1 MANLSRPFCL
11 SLAPLLGLMLIA
23 PVLNIWHLGFNWHD
37 QQRLY
42 QVVILVTVS
51 VVCLFTRPLALPKN
65 AYTFLVMIFMLG
77 AVSTLLAEYPLWA
90 AKEWARYIGLLLL
103 VLFVAHAVQE
113 QQVTRALLYV
123 LATIS
128 FFNAFQFLV
137 AYAAAFLTGLYVFD
151 VDLLF
156 RGFSNPR
163 FLNQFQMLLMPMLA
177 YLSFTHWKNIGRYQR
192 PLAVLFLSIL
202 IVHWCVAFT
211 LGGRGL
217 WLGLAV
223 SHLAMLLFF
232 PRFWRLLAIQ
242 VAAGIIGFI
251 LFYSL
256 FVFIP
261 NLLELDPTL
270 RDSLRVGLSLRD
282 IIWQQAWD
290 LFLQN
295 PVLGVGPMHFSA
307 YPTAFAAHPHQ
318 VVLQWLAEW
327 GLIATLLA
335 TSIASWG
342 MWHGLQYLR
351 AKSAI
356 SNSAKAVAQA
366 NAQPLD
372 AALWISIAGAL
383 VLAQVDGVF
392 VMPYTETWLAILI
405 GIALGRWSTHPQPM
419 SFTQHLTVRLLALP
433 VILVFG
439 YVLLYE
445 APSLADDIQNHIETY
460 HTGYAPRF
468 WSQGWIPMEHKG

>member
-1 MANLSRPFCL
+1 M
-11 SLAPLLGLMLIA
+11 
-23 PVLNIWHLGFNWHD
+23 
-37 QQRLY
+37 
-42 QVVILVTVS
+42 
-51 VVCLFTRPLALPKN
+51 
-65 AYTFLVMIFMLG
+65 
-77 AVSTLLAEYPLWA
+77 
-90 AKEWARYIGLLLL
+90 
-103 VLFVAHAVQE
+103 
-113 QQVTRALLYV
+113 
-123 LATIS
+123 
-128 FFNAFQFLV
+128 
-137 AYAAAFLTGLYVFD
+137 
-151 VDLLF
+151 DLLF

-177 YLSFTHWKNIGRYQR
+177 YLSLTHWKNIGRYQR
-192 PLAVLFLSIL
+192 PLAVLFFSIL
-202 IVHWCVAFT
+202 IVHWCIALT

-242 VAAGIIGFI
+242 AAAGIIGFV
-251 LFYSL
+251 LFYIL

-270 RDSLRVGLSLRD
+270 RDSLRVGLSKREV
-282 IIWQQAWD
+282 IWQQAWD

-307 YPTAFAAHPHQ
+307 YPNGVAAHPHQ

-327 GLIATLLA
+327 GFIATLLA
-335 TSIASWG
+335 TIIASWG
-342 MWHGLQYLR
+342 MWHGLKTLR
-351 AKSAI
+351 AKPSSSSLNNAAEAI
-356 SNSAKAVAQA
+356 TQTDART
-366 NAQPLD
+366 LD

-405 GIALGRWSTHPQPM
+405 GIALGRWSANPQPM
-419 SFTQHLTVRLLALP
+419 GFAQHLIVRLLALP

-445 APSLADDIQNHIETY
+445 APSLVDDIQNHIETY

-468 WSQGWIPMEHKG
+468 WSQGWIPMDGK

>member
-1 MANLSRPFCL
+1 MTKLSRLIVFL
-11 SLAPLLGLMLIA
+11 ILLIGVTLLAA
-23 PVLNIWHLGFNWHD
+23 VLDIWHVGLNWHD

-42 QVVILVTVS
+42 QVSILIVVS
-51 VVCLFTRPLALPKN
+51 
-65 AYTFLVMIFMLG
+65 TFLLFVTPHRLPRNAFMMLLVIFTLG
-77 AVSTLLAEYPLWA
+77 LLSTVLAQYTLWA

-103 VLFVAHAVQE
+103 VLFVARAMQE
-113 QQVTRALLYV
+113 QYLARTLLYI
-123 LATIS
+123 LAIIS

-137 AYAAAFLTGLYVFD
+137 AYLAAIISGLYVFD
-151 VDLLF
+151 ADVLF
-156 RGFSNPR
+156 NGFSNPR

-177 YLSFTHWKNIGRYQR
+177 YLSLTHWKNIGRYQR

-202 IVHWCVAFT
+202 IVHWCIAFT

-242 VAAGIIGFI
+242 AAAAVIGFV

-270 RDSLRVGLSLRD
+270 RDSLRVGLSKRD
-282 IIWQQAWD
+282 VIWQQAWS

-307 YPTAFAAHPHQ
+307 YPNGVAAHPHQ

-445 APSLADDIQNHIETY
+445 APSLADDIQTHIETY

-468 WSQGWIPMEHKG
+468 WSQGWIPMDGK

>member
-1 MANLSRPFCL
+1 MTKLSRLIVFL
-11 SLAPLLGLMLIA
+11 ILLIGAILLAA
-23 PVLNIWHLGFNWHD
+23 VLDIWHIGLNWHD

-42 QVVILVTVS
+42 QVFILIVVSSICIFSSPLSLPRNAFIALIVIFS
-51 VVCLFTRPLALPKN
+51 
-65 AYTFLVMIFMLG
+65 LG
-77 AVSTLLAEYPLWA
+77 LLSTLLAQYPLWA

-103 VLFVAHAVQE
+103 VLFVARAMQE
-113 QQVTRALLYV
+113 QQVTRALLYM
-123 LATIS
+123 LAIIS

-137 AYAAAFLTGLYVFD
+137 AYLAAIISGLYVFD
-151 VDLLF
+151 ADVLF
-156 RGFSNPR
+156 NGFSNPR

-177 YLSFTHWKNIGRYQR
+177 YLSLTHWKNIGRYQR
-192 PLAVLFLSIL
+192 PLAALFFSIL
-202 IVHWCVAFT
+202 IVHWCIAFT

-242 VAAGIIGFI
+242 AAAAVIGFV

-270 RDSLRVGLSLRD
+270 RDSLRVGLSKRD
-282 IIWQQAWD
+282 VIWQQAWS

-295 PVLGVGPMHFSA
+295 SLLGVGPMHFSA
-307 YPTAFAAHPHQ
+307 YPNGVAAHPHQ

-351 AKSAI
+351 AKSAL
-356 SNSAKAVAQA
+356 SNSAKAVTQA
-366 NAQPLD
+366 DAQPLD

-439 YVLLYE
+439 YLMLYE
-445 APSLADDIQNHIETY
+445 APNIANDIQTHVETY
-460 HTGYAPRF
+460 NTGYAPRF
-468 WSQGWIPMEHKG
+468 WSQGWIPMDGK

>member
-1 MANLSRPFCL
+1 MTKLSRLIVFL
-11 SLAPLLGLMLIA
+11 ILLIGAILLAA
-23 PVLNIWHLGFNWHD
+23 VLDIWHIGLNWHD

-42 QVVILVTVS
+42 QVFILIVVSSICIFSSPLSLPRNAFIALLVIFS
-51 VVCLFTRPLALPKN
+51 
-65 AYTFLVMIFMLG
+65 LG
-77 AVSTLLAEYPLWA
+77 LLSTLLAQYPLWA

-103 VLFVAHAVQE
+103 VLFVARVVQE
-113 QQVTRALLYV
+113 QHATRTLLYV
-123 LATIS
+123 LATVS

-137 AYAAAFLTGLYVFD
+137 AYISAIISDLYIFD
-151 VDLLF
+151 ADVLF
-156 RGFSNPR
+156 NGFSNPR

-177 YLSFTHWKNIGRYQR
+177 YLSLTHWKNIGRYQR
-192 PLAVLFLSIL
+192 PLAALFFSIL
-202 IVHWCVAFT
+202 IVHWCIAFT

-223 SHLAMLLFF
+223 SHLAMLLFS

-242 VAAGIIGFI
+242 AAAAVIGFV

-270 RDSLRVGLSLRD
+270 RDSLRVGLSKRD
-282 IIWQQAWD
+282 VIWQQAWS

-307 YPTAFAAHPHQ
+307 YPNGVAAHPHQ

-439 YVLLYE
+439 YLLLYE
-445 APSLADDIQNHIETY
+445 APNIADDIQNHIETY

-468 WSQGWIPMEHKG
+468 WSQGWIPMDGK